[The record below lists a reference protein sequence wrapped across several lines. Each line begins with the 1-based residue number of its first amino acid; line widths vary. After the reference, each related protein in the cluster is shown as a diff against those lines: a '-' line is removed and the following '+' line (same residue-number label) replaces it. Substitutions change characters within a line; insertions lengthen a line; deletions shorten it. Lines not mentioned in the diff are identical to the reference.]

1 MTVGYLTDT
10 GARTVAFI
18 VLVVGSLALFFLTIW
33 VRRGRRLHVRP
44 LPAFDQLAVELGEA
58 AEKGASL
65 HVSLGSGGIGRHQ
78 TLTSLA
84 GLEVLAGI
92 ADTAVAYGITP
103 LVTVG
108 DATILPLAQDILRRA
123 HIRAGVPERY
133 RPSAVRFVAPTPF
146 AYALGARDI
155 LIHERVTGNVL
166 AGLFAEEAVLLTQEA
181 EERDLFQT
189 AAVDRLRAVSAVYP
203 ASTFLAIGE
212 ELYAAG
218 ALLTGRPRYL
228 ASLTLQDGLRFL
240 LVVVILL
247 SILIG

>member
-1 MTVGYLTDT
+1 MGYLTDT
-10 GARTVAFI
+10 AGRMVALI
-18 VLVVGSLALFFLTIW
+18 VLVAGSVALFLLTVW
-33 VRRGRRLHVRP
+33 ARRGHRPHIRP

-65 HVSLGSGGIGRHQ
+65 HISLGSGGIGRHQ
-78 TLTSLA
+78 TLSSLA
-84 GLEVLAGI
+84 GLKVLDGI

-108 DATILPLAQDILRRA
+108 DPTILPLAQDILRRA

-133 RPSAVRFVAPTPF
+133 RPTNARFVAPVPF

-166 AGLFAEEAVLLTQEA
+166 AGLFAEEAVLLTQGA
-181 EERDLFQT
+181 EEQELFQT

-203 ASTFLAIGE
+203 ANTFLAIGE

-218 ALLTGRPRYL
+218 AQLTGLPRYL

-240 LVVVILL
+240 LVVVILV
-247 SILIG
+247 SILVG